1 MFPARG
7 FLGHD
12 LDVGV
17 LQDDEA
23 AAEGVEVAAQPF
35 LALARPQGG
44 RAVPFGDGTV
54 AADKLAGVAP
64 RDVAGAGE
72 QRREVAANRRLAPEA
87 LAPVVRPAG
96 VAELAV
102 AG

>member
-1 MFPARG
+1 VFPARG

-23 AAEGVEVAAQPF
+23 AAEEAAAESVEVAAQPF

-54 AADKLAGVAP
+54 AADELAGVP
-64 RDVAGAGE
+64 PGDVAGAGE
-72 QRREVAANRRLAPEA
+72 QRLEVAADRRLAPET
-87 LAPVVRPAG
+87 LAP
-96 VAELAV
+96 
-102 AG
+102 